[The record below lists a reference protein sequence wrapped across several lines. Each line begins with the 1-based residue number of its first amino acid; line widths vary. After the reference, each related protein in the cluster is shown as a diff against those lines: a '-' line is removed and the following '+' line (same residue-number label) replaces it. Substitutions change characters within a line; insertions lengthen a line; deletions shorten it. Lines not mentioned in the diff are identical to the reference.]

1 VPRLQV
7 RCCTHAPTLTH
18 TQMKREKES
27 KKKES
32 DRGRAREPGR
42 DLDTRART
50 NGTQTAPVQG
60 HGVASVIEECY

>member
-1 VPRLQV
+1 
-7 RCCTHAPTLTH
+7 
-18 TQMKREKES
+18 MKREKES